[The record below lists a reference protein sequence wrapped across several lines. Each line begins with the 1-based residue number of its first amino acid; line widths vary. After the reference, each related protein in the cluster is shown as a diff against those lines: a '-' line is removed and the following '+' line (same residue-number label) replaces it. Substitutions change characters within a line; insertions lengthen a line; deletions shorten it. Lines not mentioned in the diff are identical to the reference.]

1 MDIILES
8 HSENWGILYVPRK
21 PEQLYAWHIRWRPS
35 QPCEPRKAVTFNKHL
50 RCSILWIFVIKTLPI
65 KASALYWELQGEANW
80 SSVKLNMFH
89 EQEVIPP
96 LTFVKNTPIW
106 KRRGISQKCLKSMEH
121 GMRLEHFLYDSLLL
135 GDPEIQT
142 LSKWLGFWWSSMFIM
157 AKSLQ
162 MTNDEFFPKI
172 PPLF

>member
-80 SSVKLNMFH
+80 SSVKLNMFLWAGSNSTIDICQKH
-89 EQEVIPP
+89 THLKTKRHFSEVPQINGAWYAPGTFSLWLSFAGRPRDPNP
-96 LTFVKNTPIW
+96 LK
-106 KRRGISQKCLKSMEH
+106 MA
-121 GMRLEHFLYDSLLL
+121 RLLMVFYVHYGKITAD
-135 GDPEIQT
+135 D
-142 LSKWLGFWWSSMFIM
+142 KWRVFS
-157 AKSLQ
+157 
-162 MTNDEFFPKI
+162 
-172 PPLF
+172 